1 MSALIVK
8 YMGGREEK
16 FKENNLRR
24 VAVASLSF
32 SQLLDSFVSL
42 KYSTFTPET
51 AFEERHH

>member
-8 YMGGREEK
+8 YIGGREEK

-24 VAVASLSF
+24 VALASLSF

-42 KYSTFTPET
+42 KYSTFTHET